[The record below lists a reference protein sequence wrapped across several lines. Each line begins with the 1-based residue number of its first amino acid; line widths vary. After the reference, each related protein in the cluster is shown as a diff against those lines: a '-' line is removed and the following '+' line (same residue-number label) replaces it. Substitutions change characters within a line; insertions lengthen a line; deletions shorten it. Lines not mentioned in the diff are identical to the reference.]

1 MAVAR
6 CYLIAGALTCKTLA
20 ILATK
25 VPSGGN
31 GSGWWY
37 SSTTSSPAMPNR
49 AMVPSV
55 AGEHKSPPCLPEWP
69 TS

>member
-1 MAVAR
+1 MTCKDIISRAP
-6 CYLIAGALTCKTLA
+6 TCKTLA

-25 VPSGGN
+25 VPFAGH

-37 SSTTSSPAMPNR
+37 SSTTSSPAASLTALSNDNP
-49 AMVPSV
+49 
-55 AGEHKSPPCLPEWP
+55 LPE